1 MILARMS
8 SKKKAMSLVATPTW
22 AVAVVFFVMV
32 AISIVIEHLI
42 HVVEKVCPCAPSLN
56 GLAR

>member
-1 MILARMS
+1 MS
-8 SKKKAMSLVATPTW
+8 STTKAVSLEETPTW
-22 AVAVVFFVMV
+22 AVAVVCFVLV

-42 HVVEKVCPCAPSLN
+42 HVVEKVMPMPSLN